1 MAPLPAGN
9 ILSEHKYAQ
18 DIAQGYS
25 SQLHDHYGNSILAFD
40 EGNFGFL
47 IFYLSMFVKQ
57 YIDKNFQ
64 SFTDD

>member
-18 DIAQGYS
+18 DMAQGYS

-40 EGNFGFL
+40 EGNFGFS
-47 IFYLSMFVKQ
+47 IFLFIYFCKRILNFLMF
-57 YIDKNFQ
+57 YI
-64 SFTDD
+64 